1 MSTASLPGWLQVT
14 LVWLCGVVGWLLLRP
29 YRRITQLGG
38 RDSTGQLAAAG
49 SWHRSFF
56 RDLRQAATLAVA
68 TPAVESAIE
77 RRRANDV
84 VLRTSTRPEARHED
98 PFEARGTGGSRPED
112 RTVPEESPEPARPR
126 RRPARWTSAGTQEG
140 PAGYA
145 VYRPGS
151 GGSGDQAVQRPESAS
166 LPG

>member
-1 MSTASLPGWLQVT
+1 VT

-38 RDSTGQLAAAG
+38 RDSTGQVAAAG

-77 RRRANDV
+77 RRRGNDV
-84 VLRTSTRPEARHED
+84 VLRTSTRPEARYED
-98 PFEARGTGGSRPED
+98 PFEARGSGGRAED
-112 RTVPEESPEPARPR
+112 RTAPEEGPQPAAPR
-126 RRPARWTSAGTQEG
+126 RRPARWT
-140 PAGYA
+140 PASPSDRPTAYA
-145 VYRPGS
+145 VYRPGTA
-151 GGSGDQAVQRPESAS
+151 GSTGEQVQRPESANV
-166 LPG
+166 PG